1 MFRCLWVSSENYTI
15 VILTV
20 ELTDWFS
27 KELTIK
33 CLVIDTVTHSAT
45 KCDKW
50 IVNYNFFREI
60 EIKSPKVDQSK
71 QVKNKLGSPCT
82 IDQA

>member
-1 MFRCLWVSSENYTI
+1 M
-15 VILTV
+15 
-20 ELTDWFS
+20 
-27 KELTIK
+27 
-33 CLVIDTVTHSAT
+33 LVFDTVTHSAT
-45 KCDKW
+45 KCDKL

-60 EIKSPKVDQSK
+60 EIKSPELDQSK